1 MKQLSV
7 GDNVIFNQMFI
18 EQFIEETSG
27 KSKELDKY
35 RQIVM
40 GGVEQVGIIKEIDS
54 ENNMITV
61 SYPDGWNV
69 PIFKKYLKVVE

>member
-1 MKQLSV
+1 MNKLNV
-7 GDNVIFNQMFI
+7 GDSVVFNQMFI

-27 KSKELDKY
+27 KSNELDKY

-40 GGVEQVGIIKEIDS
+40 GGIEQVGIIKEIDL
-54 ENNMITV
+54 EKNMVTV

>member
-1 MKQLSV
+1 MNKLNV
-7 GDNVIFNQMFI
+7 GDSVVFNQMFI

-27 KSKELDKY
+27 KSNELDKY

-40 GGVEQVGIIKEIDS
+40 GGIEQIGIIKEIDL
-54 ENNMITV
+54 ENNMVTV

-69 PIFKKYLKVVE
+69 PIFKKYLRLAE

>member
-1 MKQLSV
+1 MNKLNV
-7 GDNVIFNQMFI
+7 GDSVVFNQMFI

-27 KSKELDKY
+27 KSNELDKY

-40 GGVEQVGIIKEIDS
+40 GGIEQIGIIKEIDL
-54 ENNMITV
+54 ENNMVTV

-69 PIFKKYLKVVE
+69 PIFKKYLRLVE

>member
-1 MKQLSV
+1 MNKLNV
-7 GDNVIFNQMFI
+7 GDSVVFNQMFI

-27 KSKELDKY
+27 KSNELDKY

-40 GGVEQVGIIKEIDS
+40 GGIEQIGIIKEIDL

-69 PIFKKYLKVVE
+69 PIFKKYLRLAE

>member
-1 MKQLSV
+1 MNQLSE
-7 GDNVIFNQMFI
+7 GINVIFNQLFI

-40 GGVEQVGIIKEIDS
+40 GGIEQIGVVKEIDKS
-54 ENNMITV
+54 SNMVIV
-61 SYPDGWNV
+61 SYPDGWDV
-69 PIFKKYLKVVE
+69 PILNKYLKIVE